1 MRIAIGVLR
10 VDGYDNT
17 NVQVESYWR
26 GQRPGN
32 MPKNPRP
39 DESRHDRE
47 DAQVEYDD
55 VGQSKTEAKCQ
66 ISHFPANAVENM
78 ESLISDSP

>member
-17 NVQVESYWR
+17 NVQVESYRR

-39 DESRHDRE
+39 DES
-47 DAQVEYDD
+47 
-55 VGQSKTEAKCQ
+55 
-66 ISHFPANAVENM
+66 
-78 ESLISDSP
+78 